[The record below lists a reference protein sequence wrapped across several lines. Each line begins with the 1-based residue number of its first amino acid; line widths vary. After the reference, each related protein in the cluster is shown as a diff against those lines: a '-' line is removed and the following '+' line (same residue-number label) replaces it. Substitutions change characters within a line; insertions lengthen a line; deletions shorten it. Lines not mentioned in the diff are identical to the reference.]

1 VTLSNLTFSIALS
14 LVASTTALEAQDFT
28 PYTVAPQLRN
38 LIHIRPMVD
47 SAATRLVKAGSSAT
61 VLVHAMVRTDGSTT
75 NVSVQESSGNP
86 VLDSTA
92 IKVVQSMNWKPGED
106 RDGPKDVWISLPV
119 VFRPKDI
126 GR

>member
-1 VTLSNLTFSIALS
+1 MTLSNLTFSIALS

-61 VLVHAMVRTDGSTT
+61 VLVHAMVRTDGSAA
-75 NVSVQESSGNP
+75 QDEHP
-86 VLDSTA
+86 FTA
-92 IKVVQSMNWKPGED
+92 DCV
-106 RDGPKDVWISLPV
+106 GPELGP
-119 VFRPKDI
+119 RH
-126 GR
+126 